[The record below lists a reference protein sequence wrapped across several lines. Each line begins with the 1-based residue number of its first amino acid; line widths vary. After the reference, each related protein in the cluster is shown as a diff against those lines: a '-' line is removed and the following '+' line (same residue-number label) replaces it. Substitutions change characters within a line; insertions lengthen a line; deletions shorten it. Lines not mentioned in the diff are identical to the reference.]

1 MLMTN
6 GKWLGLVKES
16 NSKQL
21 LVVTRQ
27 DKQSLSYIVHIVGVD
42 LRDDTK
48 QYSISLVCSRI
59 EVNRWVLTEN
69 VYNICGDGRKDTRN
83 KKLLTRFTLV

>member
-16 NSKQL
+16 NFKQL
-21 LVVTRQ
+21 LVATRQ
-27 DKQSLSYIVHIVGVD
+27 DKQGLSYIVHIVGVD

-69 VYNICGDGRKDTRN
+69 VYNILR
-83 KKLLTRFTLV
+83 

>member
-21 LVVTRQ
+21 LVATSQ
-27 DKQSLSYIVHIVGVD
+27 DKQGLSYIVGVD
-42 LRDDTK
+42 LRDNTK

-69 VYNICGDGRKDTRN
+69 VYNFCGDGRKDTRN

>member
-27 DKQSLSYIVHIVGVD
+27 DKQGLSYIVHIVGVD

-48 QYSISLVCSRI
+48 QYSISVVCSRI

-69 VYNICGDGRKDTRN
+69 VYNICSDGRKDTRN

>member
-21 LVVTRQ
+21 LVATSQ
-27 DKQSLSYIVHIVGVD
+27 DKQGLSYIVGVD
-42 LRDDTK
+42 FQDNTK

-69 VYNICGDGRKDTRN
+69 VYNICGDGRIDTRN
-83 KKLLTRFTLV
+83 KKPLTRFTLV

>member
-27 DKQSLSYIVHIVGVD
+27 DKQGLSYIVHIVGVH

-48 QYSISLVCSRI
+48 
-59 EVNRWVLTEN
+59 
-69 VYNICGDGRKDTRN
+69 
-83 KKLLTRFTLV
+83 